1 MYTNNNIIINRRE
14 KVHLLLFKLRIKS
27 LIRALESFIKA
38 MSFYLALI
46 TFIVNLKLSLN
57 YNIRA
62 LNLFL

>member
-38 MSFYLALI
+38 MSSYLALI